1 MYVGWIIAYLFFVV
15 VLFLSAVVSAVMLC
29 IHCLCLCRI
38 IVLKHLFSISLA
50 HGGGN
55 HLEM

>member
-1 MYVGWIIAYLFFVV
+1 MLDGLLHIFFFF

-29 IHCLCLCRI
+29 IQCLCLCRI